1 MRTVM
6 KWIGQWHR
14 TFVFERRARVLAEM
28 LAARIP
34 AGASVLD
41 VGCGDGTIGRQIAD
55 ARPDLRIEGV
65 EVMAR
70 PECRI
75 PCREFDGTTLPFPDA
90 TYDVCLFVDVLHHTT
105 DPVPLLGEARR
116 VARDRVLIKDHL
128 NESVLDDLTLRF
140 MDWVGNKP
148 HGVRLTYN
156 YQSRA
161 QWIEHFRVS
170 GLTETS
176 WTSAVPL
183 YPAPMS
189 LVFGRRM
196 HFIGALAAKSA
207 DRSSPAPSGAPTLS
221 A

>member
-1 MRTVM
+1 MILR
-6 KWIGQWHR
+6 WIGQWHR

-41 VGCGDGTIGRQIAD
+41 VGCGDGTIGRHIAD

-70 PECRI
+70 PTCRI

-90 TYDVCLFVDVLHHTT
+90 AYDVCLFVDVLHHTT
-105 DPVPLLGEARR
+105 DPVPLLREARR
-116 VARDRVLIKDHL
+116 VARAFVVIKDHL
-128 NESVLDDLTLRF
+128 RESALDDLTLKF

-148 HGVRLTYN
+148 HGVRLPYN

-161 QWIEHFRVS
+161 QWTAHFGVS
-170 GLTETS
+170 GLTEAS
-176 WTSAVPL
+176 WSTAVPL
-183 YPAPMS
+183 YPPPMS
-189 LVFGRRM
+189 LVFGRRL
-196 HFIGALAAKSA
+196 HFIGALAARSA
-207 DRSSPAPSGAPTLS
+207 GRNSPAPSAGPVPS